1 MRLVLQLM
9 LCTQSKHNTH
19 GGCLA
24 VNDQMTLILIDWSH
38 PMLRTSVCDAA
49 QDTRVLSRHN
59 VCLYTQSHKTETHE
73 TGLGNE
79 AHRRLKMI
87 FKCNLIFNEA
97 ILKLYGI
104 LYSQICFDCAMPIMR
119 VLQNCKAITKEVK
132 GNGIPPY
139 HKCFLY
145 SCSIWNAFNCK

>member
-9 LCTQSKHNTH
+9 LSTQSKHNTH

-38 PMLRTSVCDAA
+38 PMLRTSVYDTA

-59 VCLYTQSHKTETHE
+59 VAHKAPKKQKHRDWLKKWGTQRSK
-73 TGLGNE
+73 NDC
-79 AHRRLKMI
+79 
-87 FKCNLIFNEA
+87 KCNLIFNEA

-104 LYSQICFDCAMPIMR
+104 FYSKICFDCAILIIR
-119 VLQNCKAITKEVK
+119 VLKNCKATTKEVK
-132 GNGIPPY
+132 GNGIPSY